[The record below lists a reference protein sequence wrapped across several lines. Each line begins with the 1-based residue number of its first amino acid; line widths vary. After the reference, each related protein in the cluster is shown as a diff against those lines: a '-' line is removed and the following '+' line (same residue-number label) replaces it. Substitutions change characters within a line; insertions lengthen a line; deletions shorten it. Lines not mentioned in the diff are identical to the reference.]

1 MCSRH
6 VANVSRMVI
15 QSIFTGT
22 QGSGPHTTHTIMH
35 TYTHAHTHAI
45 QHHCVDFT
53 FVRQG
58 FWFVASKCG
67 HTSPHSLNLCVCV
80 YTWTS
85 DLCVCLH
92 MDLSLPF
99 SFHY

>member
-22 QGSGPHTTHTIMH
+22 QGSGSHTTHTLTH

-58 FWFVASKCG
+58 FGLWHPNADTHHLTAS
-67 HTSPHSLNLCVCV
+67 TCVCV

-92 MDLSLPF
+92 VDLSLPF
-99 SFHY
+99 SSRH